1 MSRESTGTTAPTS
14 ASLEGAGPPL
24 MSSASSSSP
33 QRRTTPLNNPVRVK
47 LKGRELLMM
56 KDIMEGKGQ
65 GWGRDGNDEGELEL
79 SLRMLAAHSVI
90 V

>member
-1 MSRESTGTTAPTS
+1 
-14 ASLEGAGPPL
+14 
-24 MSSASSSSP
+24 
-33 QRRTTPLNNPVRVK
+33 
-47 LKGRELLMM
+47 M